1 MTEKLHIDDAQ
12 LRELLHL
19 MSHDLR
25 NPLAAIVTNLEFAKR
40 LLTRLSVDPD
50 LAESVEDSVTACD
63 VLRRIVANFDVIVK
77 GRELAVTLQ
86 ETDIGGL
93 IKDVARRCGDRAK
106 QGNLELLIEGADD
119 KLSTMLDRTLFGLA
133 IENLISNS
141 VQHAPRGSKIRVTL
155 SAEGETATLTV
166 ADDGAAVP
174 VALRELAVGPEGH
187 TPSGR
192 AEGSRYGRG
201 LGLLAARA
209 AAQACG
215 AELVVGG
222 ETSSTLTL
230 KVPLL
235 PT

>member
-86 ETDIGGL
+86 ETDIGAVV
-93 IKDVARRCGDRAK
+93 KDVARRCGDRAK
-106 QGNLELLIEGADD
+106 QGGLEVTISGADD
-119 KLSTMLDRTLFGLA
+119 KLSTMLDRSLFSLA
-133 IENLISNS
+133 IENLLSNS
-141 VQHAPRGSKIRVTL
+141 LQHAPRGSTVRMTVAKSGDNAVL
-155 SAEGETATLTV
+155 SI
-166 ADDGAAVP
+166 ADDGSAVP
-174 VALRELAVGPEGH
+174 EELRAIALGPEGH

-192 AEGSRYGRG
+192 TDGSRYGRG

-215 AELVVGG
+215 CEIALRGT
-222 ETSSTLTL
+222 ETSILELTI
-230 KVPLL
+230 PLL
-235 PT
+235 PI